1 METWATFSIIDHRQ
15 PVYRQALALFDR
27 IVVPVPPQPIGDQTP
42 EEIDQ
47 LQADVDYLAAHEA
60 AVPRKW
66 SSDLFQEWRKPHLAA
81 AIAAGVNRDP
91 YMDTRLM
98 LAEQFDSKD
107 VQAVPVYG
115 GQQQFA
121 ESKPTSEQA
130 QQIALVEQALTIE
143 VMQRLPVPD
152 YDAPLESL
160 IRLRQNPAFRTA
172 LDDLLEWKR
181 GEVPAI
187 VLAPDRARAIT
198 IAMRTFD
205 RLTKKYA
212 EAMESEG
219 FNKLG
224 SVGSVFFAL
233 FTGEPFA
240 AIKETLVSFR
250 EVREPCWKKMS
261 EMKCAPG
268 GVVYHFR
275 EALGDS
281 Q

>member
-27 IVVPVPPQPIGDQTP
+27 IVVPVPPEPIGNQTR
-42 EEIDQ
+42 EELDQ
-47 LQADVDYLAAHEA
+47 LQAELDYLAAHEA
-60 AVPRKW
+60 AVPSKW
-66 SSDLFQEWRKPHLAA
+66 SSDSFQEWRKPHLAA
-81 AIAAGVNRDP
+81 AIANAVNRDP

-115 GQQQFA
+115 GQQQFT
-121 ESKPTSEQA
+121 ESQPTSEQA
-130 QQIALVEQALTIE
+130 QQTWMVEQALTIE

-152 YDAPLESL
+152 YDTPLENL
-160 IRLRQNPAFRTA
+160 IRLRQNPAFGTA

-187 VLAPDRARAIT
+187 VLAPDRARAI
-198 IAMRTFD
+198 AASMRTFD
-205 RLTKKYA
+205 KLTKKYA
-212 EAMESEG
+212 GAMESEG
-219 FNKLG
+219 FKKLG
-224 SVGSVFFAL
+224 TVGSIFFAL
-233 FTGEPFA
+233 FTGEPVA

-250 EVREPCWKKMS
+250 EVREPCWKKLS

-275 EALGDS
+275 EALGAS
-281 Q
+281 H

>member
-42 EEIDQ
+42 EELEQ
-47 LQADVDYLAAHEA
+47 LREEVKYLVEHGA
-60 AVPRKW
+60 AVRREW
-66 SSDLFQEWRKPHLAA
+66 SSDSFQEWRKPRLAA

-98 LAEQFDSKD
+98 LAEQFDSND

-115 GQQQFA
+115 GGQQFT
-121 ESKPTSEQA
+121 ESQPTSEEA
-130 QQIALVEQALTIE
+130 QQTGLVEQALTVE
-143 VMQRLPVPD
+143 VMQRLPVPE
-152 YDAPLESL
+152 YDTPLESL
-160 IRLRQNPAFRTA
+160 IRLRQNSAFRTA

-181 GEVPAI
+181 AEVPAI
-187 VLAPDRARAIT
+187 VLAPNRATAIAA
-198 IAMRTFD
+198 AMGTFD
-205 RLTKKYA
+205 KLTIRYA

-219 FNKLG
+219 FKKLG
-224 SVGSVFFAL
+224 SVGSIFFAIL
-233 FTGEPFA
+233 TGEPVA

-250 EVREPCWKKMS
+250 EIREPCWKKMS

-275 EALGDS
+275 EALGAA
-281 Q
+281 

>member
-1 METWATFSIIDHRQ
+1 MAAYAVGFAEPGEHFGVHVLGRVCGSNGWQ
-15 PVYRQALALFDR
+15 
-27 IVVPVPPQPIGDQTP
+27 IV
-42 EEIDQ
+42 
-47 LQADVDYLAAHEA
+47 
-60 AVPRKW
+60 
-66 SSDLFQEWRKPHLAA
+66 
-81 AIAAGVNRDP
+81 
-91 YMDTRLM
+91 
-98 LAEQFDSKD
+98 EQFHSKD

-121 ESKPTSEQA
+121 ESQPTSEQA
-130 QQIALVEQALTIE
+130 QQTALVEQALTVE

-152 YDAPLESL
+152 YDTPLESL
-160 IRLRQNPAFRTA
+160 IRLRQNPAFRSA

-240 AIKETLVSFR
+240 AIKETLVSFH

-261 EMKCAPG
+261 ELKCAPG

-275 EALGDS
+275 EALGVS